1 MAHSIDPIHFF
12 NKQDYSGDQEPLHPH
27 DFTVKFNV
35 RSPLSL
41 SLPAMPTEAV
51 TCQHIW
57 PDLTVVSRSPD
68 HGVSQINFIC
78 NTANFPRLQCD
89 YVFTISQY
97 ILGGNFR
104 RQKEK

>member
-51 TCQHIW
+51 TCQHI
-57 PDLTVVSRSPD
+57 
-68 HGVSQINFIC
+68 
-78 NTANFPRLQCD
+78 
-89 YVFTISQY
+89 
-97 ILGGNFR
+97 
-104 RQKEK
+104 